1 MCWQSELRLQPAAG
15 SPKQAREWIT
25 GELTR
30 VLPHA
35 AAAAAIVGNAQLVV
49 TELVTNSI
57 KAGSPTVA
65 ITAHLHRDELDLAV
79 YDTAAGTPVVAHPGP
94 DSAHG
99 RGLLIVEALCT
110 QWGVRDARDAR
121 DARDDEG
128 KAVWAILPVSPA
140 LTGHLDCRPVH
151 RRPRS
156 PSTQRQGSEP

>member
-1 MCWQSELRLQPAAG
+1 MCVWQSELRLQPAAG

-79 YDTAAGTPVVAHPGP
+79 YDTPPAPPSLP
-94 DSAHG
+94 I
-99 RGLLIVEALCT
+99 R
-110 QWGVRDARDAR
+110 VRTAPT
-121 DARDDEG
+121 G
-128 KAVWAILPVSPA
+128 AV
-140 LTGHLDCRPVH
+140 C
-151 RRPRS
+151 
-156 PSTQRQGSEP
+156 

>member
-30 VLPHA
+30 VLPNDA
-35 AAAAAIVGNAQLVV
+35 AAAGVVGDAQLVV
-49 TELVTNSI
+49 TELVTNSF

-65 ITAHLHRDELDLAV
+65 VTAHLHRDELDLAV
-79 YDTAAGTPVVAHPGP
+79 YDTAAGTPLVDHPGP
-94 DSAHG
+94 DSPHG

-110 QWGVRDARDAR
+110 QWGVRDARD
-121 DARDDEG
+121 DKG
-128 KAVWAILPVSPA
+128 KAVWALLPVSPA

-151 RRPRS
+151 RRARS
-156 PSTQRQGSEP
+156 APTQRQGSLP

>member
-30 VLPHA
+30 VLPNDA
-35 AAAAAIVGNAQLVV
+35 AAAGVVDDAQLVV
-49 TELVTNSI
+49 TELVTNSF

-65 ITAHLHRDELDLAV
+65 VTAHLHRDELDLAV
-79 YDTAAGTPVVAHPGP
+79 YDTAAGTPVVDHPGP
-94 DSAHG
+94 DSPHG

-110 QWGVRDARDAR
+110 QWGVRDARD
-121 DARDDEG
+121 DKG
-128 KAVWAILPVSPA
+128 KAVWALLPVSPA

-151 RRPRS
+151 RRARS
-156 PSTQRQGSEP
+156 APTKRQGSLP